1 MMRFVN
7 CISVLTIVALCPA
20 VVPTK
25 ASADRTN
32 VSIDVERREVGP
44 MAARD
49 REQSQRQSVIRAMDN
64 EATLRSG
71 VSVELLGLT
80 YVPAKGQPWW
90 KADGS
95 PVDEPPFERVG
106 TDPSVDPNWEQFD
119 YYAVAMRLKGRP
131 ADKLGQVLWRFRRAD
146 GHAHT
151 TYYDKSVL
159 AGLVRFPKY
168 VKTTA
173 LRLGIAGGQWE
184 TLIAFKDYGSYSKG
198 KDSIV
203 VSKPYGHLG
212 PLGSGL
218 GEKGLY
224 IRVVYNVTDRDVR
237 IVAVDKNGK
246 VHLSSSGG
254 SGGTRE
260 LRRTIANFRDLT
272 EDKLQEYRFEVREY
286 EWVEFK
292 NITLRPGKEAIARA
306 ELKRAIEQEK
316 LEQWLGEGQ
325 TRRIREQ
332 ILTLRES
339 YHIHEPCNS
348 QVAAISAIQELVRI
362 GAPAVPE
369 LITEL
374 RQTER
379 WLSKSLIALTLRAIG
394 DRRAV
399 PALIEVLGRSKYRGE
414 YGIYVKDDELA
425 SFMLEHQHTP
435 PDDGERKAKQI
446 IIAGPVIEI
455 VETLDEITG
464 HSEGPDRFSPEA
476 AETVK
481 RRWQSWWLE
490 FKNASLK
497 AGAKTDP
504 QVEAAVEVALGW
516 LKLIDDGDYGKS
528 FDEMAALFRGAVSKA
543 DWEKT
548 MDLYG
553 KGFGKVVSRKVE
565 STRRTKHLPTGPAG
579 EYVIIEF
586 ESSFE
591 HTSRAAETV
600 TLMWDRDGVWRV
612 TGYFIK

>member
-1 MMRFVN
+1 MMRLVT
-7 CISVLTIVALCPA
+7 CICVLTIGALCVP
-20 VVPTK
+20 VV
-25 ASADRTN
+25 
-32 VSIDVERREVGP
+32 P
-44 MAARD
+44 MAAAGRV
-49 REQSQRQSVIRAMDN
+49 QSQRRRVIRAVDN
-64 EATLRSG
+64 KATLRSG
-71 VSVELLGLT
+71 VSIELLGLT
-80 YVPAKGQPWW
+80 YIPAKGQPWW
-90 KADGS
+90 EPDGS
-95 PVDEPPFERVG
+95 PVDEPPFERVDS
-106 TDPSVDPNWEQFD
+106 DPSVDSNWEQFN
-119 YYAVAMRLKGRP
+119 YYAVAMRLKGKP
-131 ADKLGQVLWRFRRAD
+131 AAKIGQVQWRFRRAN

-151 TYYDKSVL
+151 TYYDKNVL

-184 TLIAFKDYGSYSKG
+184 TLIAFKDYGSYRKG
-198 KDSIV
+198 KDSIA

-237 IVAVDKNGK
+237 IAAVDRNGK

-254 SGGTRE
+254 SGGTSQ

-272 EDKLQEYRFEVREY
+272 QDKLQEYRFDVREY
-286 EWVEFK
+286 EWVEFR
-292 NITLRPGKEAIARA
+292 NIALRPGKEAIARA
-306 ELKRAIEQEK
+306 ERKRAIEQER
-316 LEQWLGEGQ
+316 LEQWLGKGQ

-332 ILTLRES
+332 IHTLRES

-348 QVAAISAIQELVRI
+348 QVAAISAIQELVGI

-379 WLSKSLIALTLRAIG
+379 RLYKSLIAFTLRAIG

-399 PALIEVLGRSKYRGE
+399 PALIEVLGLSKYRGG
-414 YGIYVKDDELA
+414 YGVYVKDDGLA
-425 SFMLEHQHTP
+425 SFMLQHQHTP
-435 PDDGERKAKQI
+435 PDDDDRKAKQI

-455 VETLDEITG
+455 VKALEKITG

-476 AETVK
+476 AEAVK
-481 RRWQSWWLE
+481 RRWQKWWQQQS
-490 FKNASLK
+490 KQ
-497 AGAKTDP
+497 KTDV
-504 QVEAAVEVALGW
+504 QVEAPVEAALRW
-516 LKLIDDGDYGKS
+516 LKLVDDEDYAKS
-528 FDEMAALFRGAVSKA
+528 WDEMAALFRGAVTKA
-543 DWEKT
+543 NWEKT
-548 MDLYG
+548 MDHRE

-565 STRRTKHLPTGPAG
+565 SKRRTRYLLTGPAG

-591 HTSRAAETV
+591 YKSKASETL
-600 TLMWDRDGVWRV
+600 TLMRDRDGVWRV
-612 TGYFIK
+612 TRYFIE